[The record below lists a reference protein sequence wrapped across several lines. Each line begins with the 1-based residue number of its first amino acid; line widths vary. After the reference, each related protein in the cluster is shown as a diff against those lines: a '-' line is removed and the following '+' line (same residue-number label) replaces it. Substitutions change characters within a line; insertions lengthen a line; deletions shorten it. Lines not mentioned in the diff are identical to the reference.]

1 MLQVGDPTTI
11 YNAPA
16 NQFVARFIGS
26 PPMNL
31 FEGRLDGRRVTV
43 GDYGVELPQAPD
55 RQAGPVVVGVR
66 PTHITLAPQGL
77 AARLYL
83 SENLGESM
91 LLNFTVGEHLIK
103 VRLPEVR
110 HFDDNQALH
119 LAFDPHHLHLFD
131 PQSRLRIA

>member
-1 MLQVGDPTTI
+1 MD
-11 YNAPA
+11 
-16 NQFVARFIGS
+16 VAAFIGS

-43 GDYGVELPQAPD
+43 GDYSVELPQAPD

-66 PTHITLAPQGL
+66 PTHISLAPEGL
-77 AARLYL
+77 AATLYL

-110 HFDDNQALH
+110 RFDDNQALH
-119 LAFDPHHLHLFD
+119 LAFDPRHLHLFD
-131 PQSRLRIA
+131 PQTRLRIG